1 MESISGVEREIDK
14 VLSKFTGINE
24 HADRV
29 LQDLARS
36 IESLKNELDIGK
48 LQIVTQ
54 VTASKWV
61 SRKVMLIVCS
71 INFTLPHLSLNA
83 IVLRRKIRSITII

>member
-1 MESISGVEREIDK
+1 MTEKDRLHVRARSVAVVVHPATNSTRETNMESISGVEREIDK

-29 LQDLARS
+29 LQDLSRS
-36 IESLKNELDIGK
+36 IESLKNELDAGK

-54 VTASKWV
+54 VTAH
-61 SRKVMLIVCS
+61 I
-71 INFTLPHLSLNA
+71 
-83 IVLRRKIRSITII
+83 

>member
-14 VLSKFTGINE
+14 VLLKFSGVNE

-29 LQDLARS
+29 LQDLARN

-48 LQIVTQ
+48 LLVFTQ
-54 VTASKWV
+54 VTGHK
-61 SRKVMLIVCS
+61 
-71 INFTLPHLSLNA
+71 
-83 IVLRRKIRSITII
+83 